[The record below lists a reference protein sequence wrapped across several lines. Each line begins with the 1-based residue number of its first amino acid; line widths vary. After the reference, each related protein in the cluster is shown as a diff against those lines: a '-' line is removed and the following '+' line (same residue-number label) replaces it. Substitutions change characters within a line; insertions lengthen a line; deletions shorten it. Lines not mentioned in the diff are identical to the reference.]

1 MGQLKARP
9 RARRPGSAIPAGAA
23 GTKVSG
29 RCRGRPSGRPR
40 RGRGR
45 SVDPARASIRVQAW
59 NSIWAEDHKIF
70 LPAAL
75 LHPWSSLFQAY
86 DGYLELLP
94 RLIAEGVA
102 RLPFSDAAVAFALAG
117 ATIASCCAVF
127 VFHACS
133 GHVRTPALRV
143 LLAVSVLLLPT
154 AIVEIANSG
163 VNSPWYLLFAVFWAL
178 LWRPP
183 SRIGMAAA
191 ALVCFAAASSNALAA
206 LYLPLVAARVIAL
219 PRLREQAATIGWLAG
234 GALQVPVVFTLT
246 RNHQPASLVGALGF
260 YGRIVIL
267 PAVAGHHL
275 ALQLWAGVGLTG
287 AMMLAGF
294 IVAVAVAWGCLL
306 CGAQA
311 RALVIAAVVLGILL
325 AFVPLLVH
333 GNVTTRGFSRTG
345 IYVRGSRYGQA
356 PILLIDSAVIVA
368 VDAYLRRGGVRFVRV
383 AHVVAAV
390 LLVAVLGTSW
400 VSDYRYVNKRSTL
413 TPWSQTV
420 ARVEHRC
427 RQFAASGS
435 RAADIPALLE
445 GPWVTVLVGQPY
457 FVTWRSGG
465 CPAGSGRWGLPR
477 QPPRDH

>member
-1 MGQLKARP
+1 MSEVGQAGKSRSADTRSAPLGDEPAGGRG
-9 RARRPGSAIPAGAA
+9 GSARSRLDRVRAVLAPLFPQAPQAPRSRGAAVIGRLADLVAVAAGAWILLERQI
-23 GTKVSG
+23 GV
-29 RCRGRPSGRPR
+29 P
-40 RGRGR
+40 
-45 SVDPARASIRVQAW
+45 AW
-59 NSIWAEDHKIF
+59 NSIWAEDHEIF
-70 LPAAL
+70 LPGAL
-75 LHPWSSLFQAY
+75 LHPWSSLFQPY

-102 RLPFSDAAVAFALAG
+102 RLPLSDAAVAFALAG

-163 VNSPWYLLFAVFWAL
+163 VNSPWYVLFAVFWAL
-178 LWRPP
+178 LWRPR
-183 SRIGMAAA
+183 SRTGMAAA
-191 ALVCFAAASSNALAA
+191 GLVCFAAASSNALAA

-234 GALQVPVVFTLT
+234 GALQLPVVLTLT
-246 RNHQPASLVGALGF
+246 RNHQPASLVGALVF
-260 YGRIVIL
+260 IGRIVIL

-294 IVAVAVAWGCLL
+294 IVAVAVAWGCLR
-306 CGAQA
+306 CGIQA
-311 RALVIAAVVLGILL
+311 RALVIAAVILAIVL

-333 GNVTTRGFSRTG
+333 GDVTTDAFSRTD
-345 IYVRGSRYGQA
+345 IYVHGSRYGQV

-383 AHVVAAV
+383 AHVVAVV

-413 TPWSQTV
+413 TPWSRTV

-427 RQFAASGS
+427 RQDPL
-435 RAADIPALLE
+435 RPVHVLLIYL
-445 GPWVTVLVGQPY
+445 PCSKVH
-457 FVTWRSGG
+457 
-465 CPAGSGRWGLPR
+465 GLR
-477 QPPRDH
+477 F